1 MGPAAGAN
9 SLPEST
15 NWMHPLAEDMIR
27 MGYAQVQPRSPALRA
42 VASCHGAL
50 WRAALSGRGEMDV
63 LRSELS
69 RLSALAGVSEA
80 AVEWVNRQVM
90 AELLDMVAKR
100 YMRSPRETSRLSFAV
115 ARAGCRIA
123 QARPFGPQE
132 PARNSATAAKKAGA
146 VA

>member
-69 RLSALAGVSEA
+69 RLSALAGVTTHLGLIGTASTTYSEPFNIA
-80 AVEWVNRQVM
+80 RQF
-90 AELLDMVAKR
+90 ASLDH
-100 YMRSPRETSRLSFAV
+100 LSGG
-115 ARAGCRIA
+115 RAGWNPSR
-123 QARPFGPQE
+123 G
-132 PARNSATAAKKAGA
+132 
-146 VA
+146 